1 MPALIRLAIVVPLLV
16 ATASVAADEPPTI
29 AETAETAETA
39 EIATWVEQLGA
50 EQFSQREA
58 ASKSLASA
66 GQAAL
71 GPLGDAIGRDDLEVA
86 SRAIEIV
93 CGFLDSDDDVLAG
106 AAEKLLE
113 TIAEGP
119 PSAVTRLAD
128 GALEFHH
135 RGMTQAT
142 REKLEALGAVISE
155 GMFLSGNR
163 GLQVILNTR
172 WRGTSEDLRL
182 LSRLQ
187 GVRLVGAFGVPLDAA
202 AVAALGRL
210 HGVEAMQLY
219 GTGISD
225 DLLAALTAK
234 LPNARIDVRKGGKL
248 GVAGQPM
255 IGPCVIT
262 HVQEGSAA
270 AKAELQIGDVVLSID
285 GTAVANFEALTT
297 EVGRHGPGDT
307 ITLEID
313 RTVPGEPARRF
324 KSAVVLDG
332 WE

>member
-1 MPALIRLAIVVPLLV
+1 MPALIRLAIAVPLLV
-16 ATASVAADEPPTI
+16 ATVSIAADEPPT
-29 AETAETAETA
+29 TAEIA

-50 EQFSQREA
+50 AQFSQREA

-71 GPLGDAIGRDDLEVA
+71 GPLGDAIGGDDLEVA

-142 REKLEALGAVISE
+142 RAKLEALGAVISE

-234 LPNARIDVRKGGKL
+234 IPNARIDVRKGGKL

>member
-1 MPALIRLAIVVPLLV
+1 MPALIRLAIAVPLLV
-16 ATASVAADEPPTI
+16 AMASVVADEPPT
-29 AETAETAETA
+29 TTETA

>member
-1 MPALIRLAIVVPLLV
+1 
-16 ATASVAADEPPTI
+16 
-29 AETAETAETA
+29 
-39 EIATWVEQLGA
+39 
-50 EQFSQREA
+50 
-58 ASKSLASA
+58 
-66 GQAAL
+66 
-71 GPLGDAIGRDDLEVA
+71 
-86 SRAIEIV
+86 
-93 CGFLDSDDDVLAG
+93 LDSDDDVLAG

-219 GTGISD
+219 GTGID
-225 DLLAALTAK
+225 DESLRSLAAR
-234 LPNARIDVRKGGKL
+234 LPEAEIDVRKGGKL
-248 GVAGQPM
+248 GVSAAGFG
-255 IGPCVIT
+255 GPCEIR
-262 HVQEGSAA
+262 HVQPGSAA
-270 AKAELQIGDVVLSID
+270 ELGGIRSGDVVVAID
-285 GTAVANFEALTT
+285 GEPIDGFEALTAR
-297 EVGRHGPGDT
+297 VGRHGPGET
-307 ITLEID
+307 ITLSIVRPGID
-313 RTVPGEPARRF
+313 AAPQRVECPVR
-324 KSAVVLDG
+324 LDA
-332 WE
+332 W

>member
-1 MPALIRLAIVVPLLV
+1 
-16 ATASVAADEPPTI
+16 
-29 AETAETAETA
+29 
-39 EIATWVEQLGA
+39 
-50 EQFSQREA
+50 
-58 ASKSLASA
+58 
-66 GQAAL
+66 
-71 GPLGDAIGRDDLEVA
+71 
-86 SRAIEIV
+86 V
-93 CGFLDSDDDVLAG
+93 CGFLASDDDVLAG

>member
-1 MPALIRLAIVVPLLV
+1 MSALTRLAIAVPLVV
-16 ATASVAADEPPTI
+16 ATAAVAEENSPT
-29 AETAETAETA
+29 AA
-39 EIATWVEQLGA
+39 EIAACIEQLGA
-50 EQFSQREA
+50 EHFAQREA

-66 GQAAL
+66 GRAAL
-71 GPLGDAIGRDDLEVA
+71 GPLGAAIGRDDLEVA

-93 CGFLDSDDDVLAG
+93 CGFLGSEDDALASE
-106 AAEKLLE
+106 AEKLLE

-119 PSAVTRLAD
+119 QSAVARLAD
-128 GALEFHH
+128 GALDFHH

-172 WRGTSEDLRL
+172 WRGTPEDLRL
-182 LSRLQ
+182 LSRLR

-225 DLLAALTAK
+225 ELLAALAAK
-234 LPNARIDVRKGGKL
+234 LPNARIDIRKGGKL

-270 AKAELQIGDVVLSID
+270 AQAGLQIGDVVLSID

-313 RTVPGEPARRF
+313 RTVPGEPAKRF

>member
-1 MPALIRLAIVVPLLV
+1 MPALIRLAIAVPLVV
-16 ATASVAADEPPTI
+16 ATASVAADDGPT
-29 AETAETAETA
+29 AA
-39 EIATWVEQLGA
+39 EISAWVEQLGA

-66 GQAAL
+66 GRAVL
-71 GPLGDAIGRDDLEVA
+71 GPLGAAIGRDDLEVA
-86 SRAIEIV
+86 TRAIEIV
-93 CGFLDSDDDVLAG
+93 CGFLRSDDDALAG
-106 AAEKLLE
+106 EAEKLLE

-119 PSAVTRLAD
+119 ESAVTRLAD
-128 GALEFHH
+128 GALDFHH

-163 GLQVILNTR
+163 GLQVILNAR

-187 GVRLVGAFGVPLDAA
+187 GVRLVGALGVPLDAA

-210 HGVEAMQLY
+210 HGIEALQLY

-225 DLLAALTAK
+225 ELLATLTAK

-270 AKAELQIGDVVLSID
+270 AKAGLQIGDVVLAID
-285 GTAVANFEALTT
+285 GTAVANFESLTT

-307 ITLEID
+307 ITLEVD

-324 KSAVVLDG
+324 KSDVVLDG

>member
-1 MPALIRLAIVVPLLV
+1 MPALIRLAIAVPLLV
-16 ATASVAADEPPTI
+16 ATASIAADEPPT
-29 AETAETAETA
+29 AAETA

>member
-1 MPALIRLAIVVPLLV
+1 MPALIRLAIAVPLLV
-16 ATASVAADEPPTI
+16 ATASVAADESPT
-29 AETAETAETA
+29 AAETA
-39 EIATWVEQLGA
+39 EIAAWVEQLGA

-58 ASKSLASA
+58 ASKSLGSA

-210 HGVEAMQLY
+210 HGVEAMQFY

>member
-1 MPALIRLAIVVPLLV
+1 MPALIRLAIAVPLLV
-16 ATASVAADEPPTI
+16 AMASVVADEPPAT
-29 AETAETAETA
+29 TETA

-219 GTGISD
+219 GTGVSD

>member
-1 MPALIRLAIVVPLLV
+1 MPALSRLAIAVPMVV
-16 ATASVAADEPPTI
+16 ATAAVAAEDSPT
-29 AETAETAETA
+29 AA
-39 EIATWVEQLGA
+39 EIAAWVEQLGA
-50 EQFSQREA
+50 EHFAQREA

-71 GPLGDAIGRDDLEVA
+71 EPLGAAIGRDDLEVA

-93 CGFLDSDDDVLAG
+93 CGFLGSDDDALASE
-106 AAEKLLE
+106 AEKRLE

-119 PSAVTRLAD
+119 QSAVARLAD
-128 GALEFHH
+128 GALDFHH

-142 REKLEALGAVISE
+142 RERLEALGAMISE

-182 LSRLQ
+182 LSRLR
-187 GVRLVGAFGVPLDAA
+187 GVRLVGAFGVPLDPA

-219 GTGISD
+219 GTGITD
-225 DLLAALTAK
+225 ELLAALAAK
-234 LPNARIDVRKGGKL
+234 LPNARIDIRKGGKL

-270 AKAELQIGDVVLSID
+270 AKAGLQIGDVVLSID

-313 RTVPGEPARRF
+313 RTVPGEPAKRF

>member
-1 MPALIRLAIVVPLLV
+1 MPALVRLAIAVPLVV
-16 ATASVAADEPPTI
+16 AASVAADEPPTS
-29 AETAETAETA
+29 A
-39 EIATWVEQLGA
+39 EIAAWVEQLGA
-50 EQFSQREA
+50 EQFSRREA

-66 GQAAL
+66 GLAAL
-71 GPLGDAIGRDDLEVA
+71 APLGAAIGRDDLEVA

-93 CGFLDSDDDVLAG
+93 CGFLGSDDDVLAG
-106 AAEKLLE
+106 EAEKLLE
-113 TIAEGP
+113 TTAEGP
-119 PSAVTRLAD
+119 QSAVTRLAD

-163 GLQVILNTR
+163 GLQVILNAR

-219 GTGISD
+219 GTGIGD
-225 DLLAALTAK
+225 ELLAALTAK

-255 IGPCVIT
+255 VGPCVIT

-297 EVGRHGPGDT
+297 EVGRHGAGDT
-307 ITLEID
+307 VTLEID
-313 RTVPGEPARRF
+313 RTVPGEPAKRF

>member
-1 MPALIRLAIVVPLLV
+1 MPALIRLAIAAPLVVT
-16 ATASVAADEPPTI
+16 TAAFAEEKSPT
-29 AETAETAETA
+29 AA
-39 EIATWVEQLGA
+39 EIAASVEQLGA
-50 EQFSQREA
+50 EQFSQRES

-71 GPLGDAIGRDDLEVA
+71 APLGDAIGRDDLEVA

-93 CGFLDSDDDVLAG
+93 CGFLDSDDEVLAG

-113 TIAEGP
+113 AIAEGP

-142 REKLEALGAVISE
+142 REKLEALGAVVSD

-225 DLLAALTAK
+225 ELLAALTVK
-234 LPNARIDVRKGGKL
+234 LPHARIDVRKGGKL
-248 GVAGQPM
+248 GVGGQPM

-262 HVQEGSAA
+262 QVQEGSAA
-270 AKAELQIGDVVLSID
+270 AKAGMTIGDVVISVD
-285 GTAVANFEALTT
+285 GTAVATFEALTT
-297 EVGRHGPGDT
+297 EVGRHGAGDT
-307 ITLEID
+307 ILLEID
-313 RTVPGEPARRF
+313 RPAPGEPARRF
-324 KSAVVLDG
+324 KTAVVLDG

>member
-1 MPALIRLAIVVPLLV
+1 MPALIRLAIAVPLVV
-16 ATASVAADEPPTI
+16 ATASVVAEEPPT
-29 AETAETAETA
+29 AA
-39 EIATWVEQLGA
+39 EIAAWVEQLGA

-58 ASKSLASA
+58 ASKSLAAA

-71 GPLGDAIGRDDLEVA
+71 EPLGDAIGGDDLEVA

-93 CGFLDSDDDVLAG
+93 CGFLASDDDVLAA

-128 GALEFHH
+128 GALDFHH
-135 RGMTQAT
+135 RGMAQAT

-163 GLQVILNTR
+163 GLQVILNAR

-182 LSRLQ
+182 LSRLR
-187 GVRLVGAFGVPLDAA
+187 GVRLVGALGVPLDAA

-210 HGVEAMQLY
+210 HGVEALQLY

-225 DLLAALTAK
+225 DLLAALAAK

-270 AKAELQIGDVVLSID
+270 AKAGLQIGDVVLSID

-297 EVGRHGPGDT
+297 EVGRHGPGER
-307 ITLEID
+307 ITLEVD

-324 KSAVVLDG
+324 KSDVVLDG

>member
-1 MPALIRLAIVVPLLV
+1 MPALIRLAIAVPLLV
-16 ATASVAADEPPTI
+16 ATASVAADEPPT
-29 AETAETAETA
+29 TAETA

-58 ASKSLASA
+58 ASKSLASS
-66 GQAAL
+66 GLAAL

>member
-1 MPALIRLAIVVPLLV
+1 MPALIRLAIAVPLV
-16 ATASVAADEPPTI
+16 VVTASVAAEDAPTADEI
-29 AETAETAETA
+29 AE
-39 EIATWVEQLGA
+39 WVEQLGS

-58 ASKSLASA
+58 ASRSLAAA
-66 GQAAL
+66 GREAL
-71 GPLGDAIGRDDLEVA
+71 GPLGAAIGRDDLEAA

-93 CGFLDSDDDVLAG
+93 CGFLGSDDDTLAG
-106 AAEKLLE
+106 EAEKLLE

-119 PSAVTRLAD
+119 QSAVTRLAD
-128 GALEFHH
+128 GALDFHH

-142 REKLEALGAVISE
+142 REKLEGLGALISE

-163 GLQVILNTR
+163 GLQVILNAR

-182 LSRLQ
+182 LARLQ
-187 GVRLVGAFGVPLDAA
+187 GVRLVGAHGVPLDAA
-202 AVAALGRL
+202 GVAALGRL
-210 HGVEAMQLY
+210 QGVEAIQLY
-219 GTGISD
+219 GTGIAD
-225 DLLAALTAK
+225 DLLASLTAK
-234 LPNARIDVRKGGKL
+234 LPNARVDVRKGGKL

-270 AKAELQIGDVVLSID
+270 AKAGLQIGDVVLSID
-285 GTAVANFEALTT
+285 GTAVADFEALTA
-297 EVGRHGPGDT
+297 EVGRHSPGET

-324 KSAVVLDG
+324 TSNVVLDG

>member
-29 AETAETAETA
+29 AETA

-219 GTGISD
+219 GTSISD
-225 DLLAALTAK
+225 ELLAALTAK

>member
-1 MPALIRLAIVVPLLV
+1 MPALLRLAIAVPLI
-16 ATASVAADEPPTI
+16 AAAASVAADESPATTEP
-29 AETAETAETA
+29 A
-39 EIATWVEQLGA
+39 EIAAWVEQLGA

-93 CGFLDSDDDVLAG
+93 CGFLGSDDDILAG

-128 GALEFHH
+128 GALDFHH

-225 DLLAALTAK
+225 DLLAGLTAK

-270 AKAELQIGDVVLSID
+270 AKAGLQIGDVVLAVD
-285 GTAVANFEALTT
+285 GIAVANFEALTT
-297 EVGRHGPGDT
+297 EVGRHAPGDT

-313 RTVPGEPARRF
+313 RTLPGEPARRF